1 LYIETTS
8 LPAFLYK
15 KQIRVAVRVAVRV
28 AKNNKKQA
36 QKIVKLHKIH
46 SINTK
51 NGFISIMKRHLFYI
65 IIIYKKL
72 NFNVLI

>member
-15 KQIRVAVRVAVRV
+15 KQIRVAVRV